1 MKSTATL
8 RYLRMAPR
16 KVRLVADLVRGKKV
30 EEAQTMLRFVPKRAA
45 EPMLKILHSAVAS
58 SESEES
64 NLYIAKVTI
73 DEGPKLKR
81 YRARARGA
89 AYPIQKKTSH
99 VTIVLEEIE
108 KGLPAGGQEKTSKA
122 KPALG
127 AAKEESKKED
137 KTMKPA
143 VVRQRAD
150 SGVARQETPKFRPEK
165 AREIMKPKRE
175 GGLRRFFRRKAI

>member
-45 EPMLKILHSAVAS
+45 EPILKILHSAVAS

-64 NLYIAKVTI
+64 NLYIAKVTV

-99 VTIVLEEIE
+99 VTIVLDEIE
-108 KGLPAGGQEKTSKA
+108 KGLPAARQARASEA
-122 KPALG
+122 KPISG
-127 AAKEESKKED
+127 AAKPVDVKGSD
-137 KTMKPA
+137 
-143 VVRQRAD
+143 
-150 SGVARQETPKFRPEK
+150 VAKQETPKFRSKKE
-165 AREIMKPKRE
+165 REIIKPKRE
-175 GGLRRFFRRKAI
+175 GGLKRLFRRKAI